1 VSIFKVKDL
10 KRIVDVLVQ
19 DGIELVEI
27 ELFDRDEIEGELIGA
42 SIEFNGCSDD
52 EDGIDYGCI
61 EEFI

>member
-1 VSIFKVKDL
+1 MSIFKVKDL